1 MYYIKRIITCV
12 VCLSFA
18 AIIGWAGSG
27 AEWGY
32 EGKTGPDFWGS
43 LSPDYAL
50 CSSGKAQSP
59 INIVDSVATKQN
71 LRDIVFHYEP
81 TKLHLLNNGHTL
93 ELEYEEGS
101 SIEIDGTK
109 YGLVQLHFHAPSEHT
124 INGRQFDMEMHLVHK
139 SASGNLAV
147 IGVMIRKGKENKAY
161 EQLWN
166 NLPAEKDKEASLN
179 AKVNADDLLPANR
192 LTYRYTGSLT
202 TPPCSEGVSW
212 NVLTTPIEFSQGQID
227 RFTEVLNRSCCTF
240 NNRPVQPLNG
250 RELYR
255 DTSKD

>member
-1 MYYIKRIITCV
+1 MRYTKRIGIIAI
-12 VCLSFA
+12 CLSFA
-18 AIIGWAGSG
+18 TIIGLASSG
-27 AEWGY
+27 IEWGY

-50 CSSGKAQSP
+50 CSAGKAQSP
-59 INIVDSVATKQN
+59 INLVDSVAIKQN

-139 SASGNLAV
+139 SANGSLAV
-147 IGVMIRKGKENKAY
+147 IGVMIRKGKEN
-161 EQLWN
+161 
-166 NLPAEKDKEASLN
+166 
-179 AKVNADDLLPANR
+179 
-192 LTYRYTGSLT
+192 
-202 TPPCSEGVSW
+202 
-212 NVLTTPIEFSQGQID
+212 
-227 RFTEVLNRSCCTF
+227 
-240 NNRPVQPLNG
+240 
-250 RELYR
+250 REL
-255 DTSKD
+255 SL